1 MLLAGFVVRNIPV
14 LSDVTYISNELS
26 STLRNTALTIILVR
40 AGLGLDPEVDL
51 QLHFE
56 FGYFKY

>member
-1 MLLAGFVVRNIPV
+1 MLLAGFVVRNVPF

-40 AGLGLDPEVDL
+40 AGLGLDPEVDF